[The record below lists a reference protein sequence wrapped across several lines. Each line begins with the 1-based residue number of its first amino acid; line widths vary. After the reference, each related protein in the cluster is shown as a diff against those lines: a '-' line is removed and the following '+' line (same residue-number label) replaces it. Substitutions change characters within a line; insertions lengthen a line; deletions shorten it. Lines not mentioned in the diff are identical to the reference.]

1 MAYPADPLG
10 LRVRIAPGYSITED
24 PAGYSWVDIS
34 TRVRTPRGRPTVS
47 IAHGATQ
54 GVRETLPSGA
64 ELLGENA
71 DGFFG
76 VRNPAGTYYG
86 TFGKDTP
93 LDIAV
98 NPGTGWVTRFTGGL
112 LDVPRETDMGG
123 RNSWV
128 TLTAQGMLGRLAQ
141 RGEPIKSA
149 MTRYIER
156 TADNGLLGYWPLED
170 APNASRAAGVLI
182 RRSDGSL
189 YQTPPMPVNGTIR
202 FGQTAPPSGIASLAD
217 PSNGFLATTFPVGTD
232 AGEWRVQIFARGD
245 IGSVTTQ
252 TRIAS
257 WNTRGTIIR
266 WDLVANDG
274 VVAVHGYDS
283 TTAQLINTTV
293 SFDADDGD
301 LHYYWVDAYDNLGT
315 LTVEL
320 WIDGTLVGSDTLAA
334 TTTSQPSYARVHPD
348 REALALEVAGF
359 GAWMPRPSSIKSDAL
374 LDVAFGMREEYAD
387 ARIARLGDEEDIPI
401 SIGGSGVE
409 QLVVPM
415 GPQAVD
421 TLLEN
426 FRLAESTGRGVLF
439 DAPDGNVRYRPIT
452 DLENQTV
459 QLSLSYT
466 SRQTFDPLLPA
477 EAGAMAV
484 NDATTRNP
492 DGTTAQ
498 RVDETAVNRDGRK
511 SRTFDVNT
519 AFFGQLEQIASW
531 ERTVGTW
538 DEEWYDNVRMQL
550 AHPMMSSKIAAWLDA
565 EIGDRLKLTD
575 LPLASHPQGTD
586 PDLML
591 RGYTEEITLPRLW
604 TVDANCAPYGPY
616 QVGVIG
622 TDKMQVGKTL
632 TGEPGA
638 RLAAAASSS
647 ATSLSVAVGLTRHN
661 QAIPRFTTDAG
672 NYPTLMTV
680 GGEHVNVTAMA
691 AVPAITFVATGV
703 ASHADNASVTP
714 ALPGGT
720 LAAGD
725 LMLLFAAARNT
736 GVSGTP
742 TGWAQVE
749 IPEVDFALF
758 LKVHTGSESAPTVN
772 FADGG
777 AGNTCSAQITSF
789 RGAFSSPGIRV
800 RANGRENASAQN
812 IAYPAMRIPK
822 EHSGCLILYMG
833 QKLDDWTGV
842 TSPGTEIS
850 EPSSTLG
857 SDQGLVWAFQIQ
869 TTPTDIAAGSFVVTG
884 GAAAQSAGAV
894 VALRCNVQTAT
905 VTRAVNRI
913 VKAHAVGEGIELVSP
928 IRLGVS
934 I

>member
-1 MAYPADPLG
+1 MTTDPVG
-10 LRVRIAPGYSITED
+10 W
-24 PAGYSWVDIS
+24 SWVDI
-34 TRVRTPRGRPTVS
+34 TDRIRTPSGRPTYS
-47 IAHGATQ
+47 IAHGAAQ
-54 GVRETLPSGA
+54 SIRETLPSGA
-64 ELLGENA
+64 ELIAENS

-76 VRNPAGTYYG
+76 VRNPNGTYYG
-86 TFGKDTP
+86 SLGKDTP
-93 LDIAV
+93 LDIAI
-98 NPGTGWVTRFTGGL
+98 NPGSGFVTRFTGGL
-112 LDVPRETDMGG
+112 LDIPRETGMGG
-123 RNSWV
+123 RDSWV
-128 TLTAQGMLGRLAQ
+128 LLTAQSALGRLAQ
-141 RGEPIKSA
+141 RGEPLASA
-149 MTRYIER
+149 MTRYITR
-156 TADNGLLGYWPLED
+156 STDDGLLGYWSLED
-170 APNASRAAGVLI
+170 AQDASRAAGALI
-182 RRSDGSL
+182 RRSNGSL
-189 YQTPPMPVNGTIR
+189 YQTPPMGIGGTVR
-202 FGQTAPPSGIASLAD
+202 FGQSAPPSGIASMAD
-217 PSNGFLATTFPVGTD
+217 PSNGYLATTFPIGTD

-293 SFDADDGD
+293 NFDADDGR
-301 LHYYWVDAYDNLGT
+301 LHYYWVDAYDDLGT

-320 WIDGTLVGSDTLAA
+320 WIDGVLEGTDTLAA
-334 TTTSQPSYARVHPD
+334 TTTSQPAYARVHPD
-348 REALALEVAGF
+348 AESLALDVAGF

-374 LDVAFGMREEYAD
+374 LDMAFGMHEEYAD
-387 ARIARLGDEEDIPI
+387 ARITRLGDEENVPV
-401 SIGGSGVE
+401 SIGGSGIE

-415 GPQAVD
+415 GPQAVA
-421 TLLEN
+421 TLLDN
-426 FRLAESTGRGVLF
+426 FRLAERTGRGVLF

-459 QLSLSYT
+459 QLTLSHT
-466 SRQTFDPLLPA
+466 SRQTFEPLQPA
-477 EAGAMAV
+477 EASALAV
-484 NDATTRNP
+484 NDVTTRNP

-498 RVDETAVNRDGRK
+498 RVNEASIDDHDRQSDTL
-511 SRTFDVNT
+511 DVNT
-519 AFFGQLEQIASW
+519 ATAGQLEQLASW
-531 ERTVGTW
+531 YLTIGTW
-538 DEEWYDNVRMQL
+538 DEEWYDNVRLQL
-550 AHPMMSSKIAAWLDA
+550 AHPAMTSKIAAYLDM
-565 EIGDRLKLTD
+565 EIGDRIQLTD
-575 LPLASHPQGTD
+575 LPLAIHPQGTN
-586 PDLML
+586 PDLIL
-591 RGYTEEITLPRLW
+591 RGFVEEFTRPRLL
-604 TVDANCAPYGPY
+604 TADLVCAPYGPY
-616 QVGVIG
+616 QVGVLG
-622 TDKMQVGKTL
+622 TDKLQVGRTL

-638 RLAAAASSS
+638 RLAAAVSDS
-647 ATSLSVAVGLTRHN
+647 ATSFQLASGATRYGN
-661 QAIPRFTTDAG
+661 AQPRFTTAAG
-672 NYPTLMTV
+672 DYPTLMTL

-691 AVPAITFVATGV
+691 APTTITFVATGV

-725 LMLLFAAARNT
+725 LMLMFAAARNT
-736 GVSGTP
+736 GISAVP
-742 TGWAQVE
+742 AGWTRIS
-749 IPEVDFALF
+749 IPEVDFAL
-758 LKVHTGSESAPTVN
+758 LAKVHTGSESAPTVN

-789 RGAFSSPGIRV
+789 RGSFSIPGTYV

-812 IAYPAMRIPK
+812 IAYPAMRVPQ

-869 TTPTDIAAGSFVVTG
+869 TTPTDIAAGSFTVTG

-894 VALRCNVQTAT
+894 VALRSNVQVAT
-905 VTRAVNRI
+905 VTRAVNRV
-913 VKAHAVGEGIELVSP
+913 VKAHAAGTGIELVSP
-928 IRLGVS
+928 LRMGVS